1 MMIILLTILQLVN
14 RLVSII
20 TFLKQTNMNK
30 ISLKQLSCSGRINP
44 VKLRSGNRLPI
55 CLFIILIAGSF
66 TGTFAQKVNLLAL
79 SKSDHILAI
88 VDPVTLKVIAKVPV
102 GNDPHEVIA
111 SADGKTAYVSITGG
125 GRSHEIDVIDLVAQK
140 RLPDIDT
147 RPLIGPHGLDFAGG
161 KLYFSAEGA
170 KAVGRYDPVTGKLDW
185 SMGTGQDRTH
195 MVYVTPDEKN
205 VYTTNVNAGTVSL
218 LTDTLLSQGP
228 PPSGPPMQ
236 QGPPPPGA
244 GGPPP
249 MGGPR
254 REWIQTVIPVSRG
267 SEGFD
272 VSPDGKQLWTA
283 AADDGKIAI
292 IDLPTRKLATTL
304 DAKVNGANR
313 LKFTPDGNRVLV
325 SSLRTGDFF
334 VFDAVTHKEIKR
346 LNIGHGGAGILVDA
360 DGARAFVGCTGD
372 NYVAIIDLKKLEVIG
387 HLDIG
392 GGPDGLAWAVKQ

>member
-1 MMIILLTILQLVN
+1 MKKTYLKHLT
-14 RLVSII
+14 
-20 TFLKQTNMNK
+20 
-30 ISLKQLSCSGRINP
+30 CSGRINS
-44 VKLRSGNRLPI
+44 VKISVNRLLRNGLVI
-55 CLFIILIAGSF
+55 MLVIGFITGSI
-66 TGTFAQKVNLLAL
+66 AQKVNLLAL

-125 GRSHEIDVIDLVAQK
+125 GRSHEIDVIDLVALK

-170 KAVGRYDPVTGKLDW
+170 KAVGRYDPATGKLDW

-195 MVYVTPDEKN
+195 MVYVTRDEKN
-205 VYTTNVNAGTVSL
+205 IYTTNVNAGTVSL
-218 LTDTLLSQGP
+218 LTDTLLQQGP
-228 PPSGPPMQ
+228 PPPGAPMQ
-236 QGPPPPGA
+236 QGPPPNGA

-292 IDLPTRKLATTL
+292 IDLPTRKLVTTL
-304 DAKVNGANR
+304 DAKAMGANR
-313 LKFTPDGNRVLV
+313 LKFTPDGKQVLV
-325 SSLRTGDFF
+325 SSLRSGDFF
-334 VFDAVTHKEIKR
+334 VFDAASHIEIKR

-360 DGARAFVGCTGD
+360 DGSRAFVGCTGD

-392 GGPDGLAWAVKQ
+392 GGPDGLAWAVKP